1 MKVKSIRIPEEID
14 RAIDYVARSEKLE
27 KNSSLRKLTRL
38 GFEVYMAKS
47 YARGKL
53 TLREAADLLNLTLA
67 ETIDLF
73 GEMGI
78 KGNISA
84 KDVMDALKARS
95 SEGSGLGGGHK

>member
-1 MKVKSIRIPEEID
+1 VKVKSIRIPEEID

-38 GFEVYMAKS
+38 GFEVYVAKS
-47 YARGKL
+47 YERGKL

-84 KDVMDALKARS
+84 KDVMDGLKARS
-95 SEGSGLGGGHK
+95 SKD

>member
-1 MKVKSIRIPEEID
+1 MNVKSIRIPEEIE

-38 GFEVYMAKS
+38 GFEVYVAKS
-47 YARGKL
+47 YERGKL

-84 KDVMDALKARS
+84 KDVMDGLKARS
-95 SEGSGLGGGHK
+95 SED

>member
-1 MKVKSIRIPEEID
+1 MKVRSIRIPEEID

-27 KNSSLRKLTRL
+27 KNSSLRKLIRL
-38 GFEVYMAKS
+38 GFEVYVAKS
-47 YARGKL
+47 YERGKL
-53 TLREAADLLNLTLA
+53 TLREAADLLNLTLT

-84 KDVMDALKARS
+84 KDVMDALQARS
-95 SEGSGLGGGHK
+95 SKD